1 MYAKHTITNVTTK
14 QKKHKTSFWKMKRRR
29 RRRRQKKN
37 FLFSNLKFEWL
48 TCFPSCKALVCVV
61 VWITFKYP
69 KENI

>member
-29 RRRRQKKN
+29 RKKKN